1 MKKIILISLLIGLS
15 TSVFADNLSKSRVDS
30 HGPISLMADHNHN
43 KNEIMTSY
51 RFMSMAMDGNIQ
63 GNNDITTTAITGGSY
78 MMAPETMSMS
88 MHMIGMM
95 YGVSNHTTLM
105 MMTSYQEKEMS
116 MINRMNQPSSSKTNG
131 LSDLKLSALQ
141 TILKS
146 DKQSWIAN
154 IGLSLPIGSIDE
166 ANSGSRLPY
175 AMQLGSGTTDF
186 MLGTTYI
193 GYTKYLSYGSQIA
206 SVIRTGKNKNQY
218 RLGNN
223 LSLST
228 WVAKAINSNLSLSAR
243 LTRSTQSD
251 ITGSDTTLTMMS
263 PTTSTNTGNISYT
276 ASIGS
281 NIQFTKKPLAG
292 ARLAF
297 EISKPVLQHAKG
309 IQMKKD
315 YNYTVGYQQ
324 LF

>member
-1 MKKIILISLLIGLS
+1 MVTLPVDTGSSRPLELTLITPALLVEYTRGKPD
-15 TSVFADNLSKSRVDS
+15 VE
-30 HGPISLMADHNHN
+30 
-43 KNEIMTSY
+43 NE
-51 RFMSMAMDGNIQ
+51 
-63 GNNDITTTAITGGSY
+63 
-78 MMAPETMSMS
+78 P
-88 MHMIGMM
+88 
-95 YGVSNHTTLM
+95 
-105 MMTSYQEKEMS
+105 
-116 MINRMNQPSSSKTNG
+116 SKTNG

-297 EISKPVLQHAKG
+297 EISKPV
-309 IQMKKD
+309 
-315 YNYTVGYQQ
+315 
-324 LF
+324 

>member
-15 TSVFADNLSKSRVDS
+15 TCIFADNLSKSRVDS

-95 YGVSNHTTLM
+95 YGLSNHTTLM
-105 MMTSYQEKEMS
+105 IMTNYQEKEMS
-116 MINRMNQPSSSKTNG
+116 MINRTNKTSSSKTNG

-146 DKQSWIAN
+146 EKQSWIAN

-166 ANSGSRLPY
+166 ENSGSRLPY
-175 AMQLGSGTTDF
+175 AMQLGSGTTDL

-193 GYTKYLSYGSQIA
+193 GYTTYLSYGSQIA
-206 SVIRTGKNKNQY
+206 SVIRTGRNKNQY

-228 WVAKAINSNLSLSAR
+228 WIAKAINSNWSLSAR

-276 ASIGS
+276 ASVGS